1 MAVKVSDVQEIGD
14 PSGLLYGFTISD
26 DRTPPNMITLTFK
39 TRHDARRHRGRGQ
52 RGGTARKVNAGRPAR
67 IAHRPNTA

>member
-26 DRTPPNMITLTFK
+26 DRTPSNMITVTFK
-39 TRHDARRHRGRGQ
+39 TRDEAEEAVDMIRDAIVGAVSVEEPPVR
-52 RGGTARKVNAGRPAR
+52 
-67 IAHRPNTA
+67 

>member
-1 MAVKVSDVQEIGD
+1 MAVRVSDVQEIGD

-39 TRHDARRHRGRGQ
+39 TRDEAEEAVDMMRDAIVGAVSVEEPPVR
-52 RGGTARKVNAGRPAR
+52 
-67 IAHRPNTA
+67 